1 MYDILVECAELSLD
15 MSENAGSSSSV
26 ERASSQSSPRKCNF
40 NIIINIVSFC
50 FSFSFSFTIM
60 KTVSQH
66 LFISLI
72 QLAREES
79 LVDVTI
85 RDVRN
90 GFFKFSSVLRK
101 TAGSVF
107 FVDQL

>member
-50 FSFSFSFTIM
+50 FSFSSSFSFTIM

-79 LVDVTI
+79 LCGCY
-85 RDVRN
+85 N
-90 GFFKFSSVLRK
+90 
-101 TAGSVF
+101 
-107 FVDQL
+107 